1 MDLPGEPSY
10 LIIFSV
16 IAIVAVVYFMY
27 MNGVGYFRSMSAL
40 WFYQTQGIL
49 EDNIHASLKKTSGKA
64 TKVFK
69 VKKSGFYDFKLD
81 NELESGNVTVSLIDS
96 LGNKVFE
103 LNKMNGYSSD
113 YLNESAFLLYKW
125 RNYVKKYSNYNY
137 FGLVVRKIFQKNKIA
152 TDFSFFN
159 RGNNSRTVRHESD

>member
-16 IAIVAVVYFMY
+16 IAIVAVGYFMY
-27 MNGVGYFRSMSAL
+27 MNGIGYFRSMSAL

-69 VKKSGFYDFKLD
+69 VKKSGFYDFNLD
-81 NELESGNVTVSLIDS
+81 NELESGNVTVSLSDS

-103 LNKMNGYSSD
+103 LNKMNGFSSD
-113 YLNESAFLLYKW
+113 YLNESE
-125 RNYVKKYSNYNY
+125 KYRLVFNYNKACGK
-137 FGLVVRKIFQKNKIA
+137 FELSWK
-152 TDFSFFN
+152 
-159 RGNNSRTVRHESD
+159 